1 MAKYVF
7 THKAVEDISGIWNH
21 TQETGSANQADN
33 YYQFLIDACKELA
46 KKPAIGKKYE
56 QVSADVYG
64 FSAGKHIIFYRKRE
78 GKGVEIIRILNEG
91 MDLKRRIHE

>member
-33 YYQFLIDACKELA
+33 YYQLVIDACKELA
-46 KKPAIGKKYE
+46 KKPAIGKNYE

-78 GKGVEIIRILNEG
+78 TKRIEIIRILNEQ
-91 MDLKRRIHE
+91 MDLKSRIKE